1 MYVSE
6 RNTPTMTNERTGLA
20 FIGGREVRIVPK
32 GWQHPRDGRGRYA
45 PLLPA
50 DYAFDDAEH
59 EAAGAARMPDASGL
73 RIDETEIVA
82 YETVSEGTP
91 VSPVFPNTPQGRLA
105 LVNYC
110 AEHATTFGDHRADPE
125 AWAAI
130 LFGGASVDL
139 DGTVRA

>member
-1 MYVSE
+1 MA
-6 RNTPTMTNERTGLA
+6 NERTDLA
-20 FIGGREVRIVPK
+20 FIGGREVRIIPN
-32 GWQHPRDGRGRYA
+32 GWQHPRNDRGRHT

-50 DYAFDDAEH
+50 NYAFDDEAH
-59 EAAGAARMPDASGL
+59 AAGGVDKMPDASGL
-73 RIDETEIVA
+73 RADETGIVA

-91 VSPVFPNTPQGRLA
+91 ISPVFPNTPEGRLA
-105 LVNYC
+105 LINCC
-110 AEHATTFGDHRADPE
+110 AEHATTFGDHRAGAE